1 MIALRFSLYGLIIS
15 SFITYDQLI
24 ARFRCTNKDS
34 ESREKID
41 PTNRLDQSTR
51 LNRVLDEY
59 ILGVKIEAGFSWPKR
74 KADTSLDYLADRNI
88 ARDY

>member
-1 MIALRFSLYGLIIS
+1 MINLSRDFVAQTKMMKAEKKSTRP
-15 SFITYDQLI
+15 T
-24 ARFRCTNKDS
+24 DS
-34 ESREKID
+34 
-41 PTNRLDQSTR
+41 TNRLN

-59 ILGVKIEAGFSWPKR
+59 ILGVKIEAGFSWSER

>member
-1 MIALRFSLYGLIIS
+1 MIS
-15 SFITYDQLI
+15 SFITYDQFI
-24 ARFRCTNKDS
+24 MRFRCTNKDD

-41 PTNRLDQSTR
+41 STNRLN

-59 ILGVKIEAGFSWPKR
+59 ILGVKIEAGFSWPER
-74 KADTSLDYLADRNI
+74 KADTSLDYLADRTI